1 MMVEYPNFKPQN
13 IIVIGGEGFLG
24 SNLIYGLIKAY
35 PSSNVHSLDLVQR
48 NFDYNCFDPNRQE
61 EGEDPRIC
69 HRFVRADLT
78 STESIS
84 ESFESIRPDLV
95 FHTASPRI
103 GSGREICEKVNVQGT
118 INVLEACLRVG
129 VQRLVYT
136 SSAGVVY
143 NGVDLINVDERLPY
157 PKVSI
162 DDYNLSK
169 AKAETLILEA
179 NGKGSLLTCALRPAG
194 IFGPGDSQAIP
205 SMIQVIKNGQHRI
218 QLGPNN
224 NLFDWTYVDNVVRS
238 HLLAAQRLDQS
249 VPLSQFAT
257 SLPPIWKTNPR
268 RVVTASSS
276 VKSDSEDVSSI
287 SNNTDDGEL
296 INMSTISLDFSPR
309 VRSNNSS
316 SVTSES
322 TMAIDPPLLARRH
335 RWDQWSQ
342 VSTEINYPDQFVKV
356 AGQAFFITGGEP
368 IFFWDFA
375 RSVWTNYVKQ
385 SKLAKRLGLDPNPRF
400 KLVFPAFLAII
411 LAYVVDFWSR
421 LTGRPNAFKP
431 SAVRY
436 ACASRYYNIEKARVV
451 LSYEPIVGVEEG
463 IKRSIEASLM
473 LFILVLVDFLDA

>member
-1 MMVEYPNFKPQN
+1 MVEYPNFKPQN

-169 AKAETLILEA
+169 
-179 NGKGSLLTCALRPAG
+179 
-194 IFGPGDSQAIP
+194 
-205 SMIQVIKNGQHRI
+205 
-218 QLGPNN
+218 LGPNN

-463 IKRSIEASLM
+463 IKRSIEWYVWDEEQKSELEKKTK
-473 LFILVLVDFLDA
+473 